1 MRFLFKAGLAICV
14 IALLLLGLRYA
25 GPALVINAPQRSDL
39 IIVLAGDTDDLRYWK
54 GIELLRA
61 GYAPGMLLDA
71 RSNAIAYGRTPAQ
84 MATEFVSRTAEG
96 LAVKVCPTTGD
107 STRLEL
113 QSAIT
118 CFQPGSARTLMIV
131 TSDFHTRR
139 ALSVARK
146 CYPRYT
152 WTAAAADNGLL
163 SVPHWWTERTIVKNV
178 FLEWQKLLWW
188 EIVERHQ

>member
-1 MRFLFKAGLAICV
+1 MRFLFKAGLAICFL
-14 IALLLLGLRYA
+14 ALLWLGLRHA
-25 GPALVINAPQRSDL
+25 GPALVINAPQRSDI

-61 GYAPGMLLDA
+61 GYAPSMLLDA
-71 RSNAIAYGRTPAQ
+71 RSNAIAYGRTPVQ
-84 MATEFVSRTAEG
+84 MATEFVGRTADG
-96 LAVKVCPTTGD
+96 LAVKVCPTVGD

-118 CFQPGSARTLMIV
+118 CFQPGSPRTLMIV

-139 ALSVARK
+139 ALSIARK
-146 CYPRYT
+146 VYPRYT

-163 SVPHWWTERTIVKNV
+163 SVPRWWTDRNIVKNV
-178 FLEWQKLLWW
+178 FVEWQKLLWW

>member
-1 MRFLFKAGLAICV
+1 MRFLVKVGLAICV
-14 IALLLLGLRYA
+14 FVLLLLGLRQA
-25 GPALVINAPQRSDL
+25 GPALVVNAPQRSDI
-39 IIVLAGDTDDLRYWK
+39 IIVLAGDTDDLRYWR

-61 GYAPGMLLDA
+61 GYAPIMLLDA
-71 RSNAIAYGRTPAQ
+71 RSNVISYGRTPAQ

-96 LAVKVCPTTGD
+96 LAVRVCPTIGD

-113 QSAIT
+113 QSAIA
-118 CFQPGSARTLMIV
+118 CIQPSSPRTLTIV
-131 TSDFHTRR
+131 TSDYHTRR

-146 CYPRYT
+146 VYPRYT

-163 SVPHWWTERTIVKNV
+163 SVPRWWTDRTIAKNV